1 MISPS
6 HNEPE
11 RQMKQTR
18 RTLFA
23 QNTQLQ
29 AQLAACGP
37 DATLSRRQLRERLST
52 ARKEVDAL
60 TARVSALTA
69 NVEALDAA
77 LAVAKKQKTAQTA

>member
-1 MISPS
+1 
-6 HNEPE
+6 
-11 RQMKQTR
+11 MKQTR

-37 DATLSRRQLRERLST
+37 DATLSRRQLRERLSA

-69 NVEALDAA
+69 QNESLTADLAA
-77 LAVAKKQKTAQTA
+77 AKKQKTAQPA